1 MDGDD
6 DLDLLTALLAENEAG
21 EEEQQASQEA
31 EDNLDDLFDND
42 DDEEYREGLEE
53 DGEGGER
60 EEEDGAVAL
69 FGDVDDIEEEEEVKT
84 QPSGGKA
91 PDNLNKSQED
101 LQEELRR
108 MQEQMQRLQQQ
119 LEASQKSSAAT
130 STPNRVPGTK
140 TPSKPNT
147 PSQGPPKQSSSKP
160 VRPTQKTKPQ
170 AVGKPSSAP
179 DRGDSTKLQESS
191 DFTAQLNNADLFKRK
206 GQRTAHQVQPST
218 TAAATDSR
226 GPLVEIKT
234 HSSFQPIVSSSK
246 TNSTVRSSLPSQ
258 SNAAAALSAVRQA
271 NPLPSLPKDVAI
283 EKYSGL
289 RLRRPRVSSTE
300 MDRKMADRKLIR
312 LSQLPERLAREKLE
326 ESDWVTFAV
335 LVNKATPQSN
345 SSGKTFSIW
354 KLSDL
359 HDLEV
364 YVSLF
369 LFGDVH
375 KEHWK
380 TEPGTVMGI
389 LNPNPMKAKDGYDG
403 VSLSVDHH
411 QKVLLMGEAQD
422 YGTCKAAKKNGDPC
436 SQIVNLYE
444 CQYCQYHVKAQYKKM
459 SAQRAELQ
467 SSFSGKATGKVKGK
481 VNSLKERLCQTGFHY
496 GGMSSPACAAA
507 LSASGPKKPTQTT
520 LGNLFVKGSNQ
531 LASQAKRLA
540 MKSNEV
546 SGCSDDFKDLLS
558 MPTPGALQLKRHLTK
573 PPGSKGS
580 AGAGVQSISASDLLK
595 QQKQQQKQLLEN
607 RRRRAEEIQQR
618 VLQNS
623 GKAGVPGASPPSRGA
638 LLSPKS
644 ASEVPN
650 ATQSPAAP
658 HTPTLGRGFNEGDD
672 ILFFDHTPPP
682 PPAAHSLSAAKL
694 AALKKLRVKGAGL
707 AKEDPNAVKRKRRNS
722 TDITTRV
729 QKNLS
734 SPDGEQSG
742 AKEEEPAQKKRREQ
756 MDYVQSEEFKK
767 ILNTKSRHGAE
778 LQAAEY
784 QQQERYFDPLVKKEA
799 MEEKMRNIREQK
811 CRAVS
816 CKKCKYT
823 YFKPAD
829 RCVEEKHELQWHDAT
844 KRFFKCPC
852 GQRAIALDR
861 LPHKHCSNCGLFK
874 WERDGML
881 KEKSGPKIA
890 GELLQP
896 RGGEQPKFLNSMQ

>member
-1 MDGDD
+1 
-6 DLDLLTALLAENEAG
+6 
-21 EEEQQASQEA
+21 
-31 EDNLDDLFDND
+31 
-42 DDEEYREGLEE
+42 
-53 DGEGGER
+53 
-60 EEEDGAVAL
+60 
-69 FGDVDDIEEEEEVKT
+69 
-84 QPSGGKA
+84 
-91 PDNLNKSQED
+91 
-101 LQEELRR
+101 
-108 MQEQMQRLQQQ
+108 
-119 LEASQKSSAAT
+119 
-130 STPNRVPGTK
+130 
-140 TPSKPNT
+140 
-147 PSQGPPKQSSSKP
+147 
-160 VRPTQKTKPQ
+160 
-170 AVGKPSSAP
+170 
-179 DRGDSTKLQESS
+179 
-191 DFTAQLNNADLFKRK
+191 
-206 GQRTAHQVQPST
+206 
-218 TAAATDSR
+218 
-226 GPLVEIKT
+226 T
-234 HSSFQPIVSSSK
+234 HSSTWRCTAAPAVPSESLGSRPGSVV
-246 TNSTVRSSLPSQ
+246 TGRDREVRTIGLAS
-258 SNAAAALSAVRQA
+258 
-271 NPLPSLPKDVAI
+271 
-283 EKYSGL
+283 SGL
-289 RLRRPRVSSTE
+289 GRAWSVGMSLRPRVSSTE

-312 LSQLPERLAREKLE
+312 LSQLPGRLAREKLDE
-326 ESDWVTFAV
+326 CDWVTFAV

-369 LFGDVH
+369 LFGEVH

-444 CQYCQYHVKAQYKKM
+444 CQYCQYHVKAQYKRM

-467 SSFSGKATGKVKGK
+467 SSFSGKATGKAKGK
-481 VNSLKERLCQTGFHY
+481 GNSLKERLCQTGFHY
-496 GGMSSPACAAA
+496 GVCVCVTVNFVCMCVLVGQCVYLCKRQSS
-507 LSASGPKKPTQTT
+507 LSG
-520 LGNLFVKGSNQ
+520 
-531 LASQAKRLA
+531 
-540 MKSNEV
+540 V

-618 VLQNS
+618 VLQNT
-623 GKAGVPGASPPSRGA
+623 GRAGVPGASPPSRGT

-644 ASEVPN
+644 ASEVPKV
-650 ATQSPAAP
+650 TQSPTAP

-682 PPAAHSLSAAKL
+682 PPTPHSLSAAKL

-707 AKEDPNAVKRKRRNS
+707 AKEDPNAVKRKRSNS

-734 SPDGEQSG
+734 SSDGEQPG
-742 AKEEEPAQKKRREQ
+742 AKEEEPAQKKRREK

-767 ILNTKSRHGAE
+767 ILNAKSRHGAE

-784 QQQERYFDPLVKKEA
+784 QQQESYFDPLVKKEA
-799 MEEKMRNIREQK
+799 MEDKMRNIREQK

-829 RCVEEKHELQWHDAT
+829 RCVEEKHELLWHDAT

-896 RGGEQPKFLNSMQ
+896 RGDEQPKFLNSMQ

>member
-6 DLDLLTALLAENEAG
+6 DLDLLTELLAENEAG
-21 EEEQQASQEA
+21 EEQQASQEA

-42 DDEEYREGLEE
+42 DGDEEYREGLE
-53 DGEGGER
+53 GEGGER
-60 EEEDGAVAL
+60 EEEDEAVAL
-69 FGDVDDIEEEEEVKT
+69 FGDVDGIEEEEEVET

-91 PDNLNKSQED
+91 PGNLNKSQED

-119 LEASQKSSAAT
+119 LEASQKSSTAT
-130 STPNRVPGTK
+130 STPNSIPGTK
-140 TPSKPNT
+140 APSKANT

-179 DRGDSTKLQESS
+179 DRGDGTKLQESS

-218 TAAATDSR
+218 TAAATGTR

-234 HSSFQPIVSSSK
+234 HSSFQPIASSSR

-312 LSQLPERLAREKLE
+312 LSQLPERLAREKLDE
-326 ESDWVTFAV
+326 CDWVTFAV

-369 LFGDVH
+369 LFGEVH

-411 QKVLLMGEAQD
+411 QKLLLMGEAQD

-467 SSFSGKATGKVKGK
+467 SSFSGKATGKAKGK
-481 VNSLKERLCQTGFHY
+481 GNSLKERLCQTGFHY

-507 LSASGPKKPTQTT
+507 LSASGLKKPTQTT
-520 LGNLFVKGSNQ
+520 LGNLFVKGSAH

-618 VLQNS
+618 VLQNT
-623 GKAGVPGASPPSRGA
+623 GRAGFPGASPPSRGT

-644 ASEVPN
+644 ASEVPKV
-650 ATQSPAAP
+650 TQSPTAP
-658 HTPTLGRGFNEGDD
+658 HTPTLGRGFNTGDD

-682 PPAAHSLSAAKL
+682 PPTPHSLSAAKL

-707 AKEDPNAVKRKRRNS
+707 AKEDPNAVKRKRSNS

-734 SPDGEQSG
+734 SPDGEQPG
-742 AKEEEPAQKKRREQ
+742 AKEEEPAQKKRREE

-767 ILNTKSRHGAE
+767 ILNAKSRHGAE

-784 QQQERYFDPLVKKEA
+784 QQQESYFDPLVKKEA
-799 MEEKMRNIREQK
+799 MEDKMRNIREQK

-896 RGGEQPKFLNSMQ
+896 RGDEQPKFLNSMQ

>member
-1 MDGDD
+1 MYTVNVSRMQISTKVCQHHT
-6 DLDLLTALLAENEAG
+6 LSTLLFNSWQLS
-21 EEEQQASQEA
+21 AS
-31 EDNLDDLFDND
+31 NLIWVCFC
-42 DDEEYREGLEE
+42 
-53 DGEGGER
+53 
-60 EEEDGAVAL
+60 V
-69 FGDVDDIEEEEEVKT
+69 F
-84 QPSGGKA
+84 S
-91 PDNLNKSQED
+91 
-101 LQEELRR
+101 EELRR

-119 LEASQKSSAAT
+119 LEASQKSSSAT
-130 STPNRVPGTK
+130 STPNSIPGTK
-140 TPSKPNT
+140 APSKANT

-170 AVGKPSSAP
+170 
-179 DRGDSTKLQESS
+179 
-191 DFTAQLNNADLFKRK
+191 
-206 GQRTAHQVQPST
+206 
-218 TAAATDSR
+218 
-226 GPLVEIKT
+226 
-234 HSSFQPIVSSSK
+234 
-246 TNSTVRSSLPSQ
+246 
-258 SNAAAALSAVRQA
+258 AALSAVRQA

-289 RLRRPRVSSTE
+289 RLRSEHTHTHLPVTHTHSSTYNTHINTPRFLVRSSDLDSDWFVGFRRPRVSSTE

-326 ESDWVTFAV
+326 ECDWVTFAV

-369 LFGDVH
+369 LFGEVH

-467 SSFSGKATGKVKGK
+467 SSFSGKAAGKVKGRG
-481 VNSLKERLCQTGFHY
+481 NSLKERLCQTGFHY

-507 LSASGPKKPTQTT
+507 LG
-520 LGNLFVKGSNQ
+520 LRLVLFLNVFDCFS
-531 LASQAKRLA
+531 A

-580 AGAGVQSISASDLLK
+580 VGAGVQSISASDLLK

-623 GKAGVPGASPPSRGA
+623 GRAGVPGASPPSRGT

-644 ASEVPN
+644 ASEVPK
-650 ATQSPAAP
+650 ATQSPTAP

-682 PPAAHSLSAAKL
+682 PPASHSLSAL

-707 AKEDPNAVKRKRRNS
+707 AKEDPNAVKRKRNSS

-734 SPDGEQSG
+734 SPDGEQPG

-767 ILNTKSRHGAE
+767 ILNAKSRHGAE

-784 QQQERYFDPLVKKEA
+784 QQQESYFDPLVKKEA
-799 MEEKMRNIREQK
+799 MEDKMRNIREQK

-896 RGGEQPKFLNSMQ
+896 RGDEQPKFLNSMQ

>member
-6 DLDLLTALLAENEAG
+6 DLDLLSALLAENEAG
-21 EEEQQASQEA
+21 EEQQASQEA

-42 DDEEYREGLEE
+42 DDDEEYREGLE
-53 DGEGGER
+53 GER

-69 FGDVDDIEEEEEVKT
+69 FGDVDGIEEEEEVTT

-101 LQEELRR
+101 LQEELRC

-119 LEASQKSSAAT
+119 LQASQKSSTAT
-130 STPNRVPGTK
+130 STPNSIPGTK
-140 TPSKPNT
+140 TPSKANT

-179 DRGDSTKLQESS
+179 DRGDGTKLQESS

-218 TAAATDSR
+218 TDTR

-234 HSSFQPIVSSSK
+234 HSSFQPIASSSK
-246 TNSTVRSSLPSQ
+246 TNSTARSSLPSQ

-326 ESDWVTFAV
+326 ECDWVTFAV

-369 LFGDVH
+369 LFGEVH

-422 YGTCKAAKKNGDPC
+422 FGTCKAAKKNGDPC

-467 SSFSGKATGKVKGK
+467 SSFSGKATGKAKGK

-520 LGNLFVKGSNQ
+520 LGNLFVKGSDQ

-580 AGAGVQSISASDLLK
+580 AVAGVQSISASDLLK

-623 GKAGVPGASPPSRGA
+623 GRAGVPGASPPSRGN

-644 ASEVPN
+644 ASEVSK
-650 ATQSPAAP
+650 ATQSPTAP
-658 HTPTLGRGFNEGDD
+658 HTPTLGRGFKEGDD

-682 PPAAHSLSAAKL
+682 PPTPHSLSAAKL

-707 AKEDPNAVKRKRRNS
+707 SREDPNAVKRKRSNN

-734 SPDGEQSG
+734 SPDGEQPG
-742 AKEEEPAQKKRREQ
+742 AEEEEEPAQKKKREQ

-767 ILNTKSRHGAE
+767 ILNAKSRHGAE

-799 MEEKMRNIREQK
+799 MEDKMRNIREQK

-896 RGGEQPKFLNSMQ
+896 RGDEQPKFLNSMQ

>member
-6 DLDLLTALLAENEAG
+6 DLDLLTELLAENEAG
-21 EEEQQASQEA
+21 EEQQASQEA

-42 DDEEYREGLEE
+42 DDDEEYREGLE
-53 DGEGGER
+53 GEGGER

-69 FGDVDDIEEEEEVKT
+69 FGDVDGIEEEEEVET
-84 QPSGGKA
+84 QPSVGEA

-101 LQEELRR
+101 LQEELRC

-119 LEASQKSSAAT
+119 LEASQKSSTAT
-130 STPNRVPGTK
+130 SIPNSIPGTK
-140 TPSKPNT
+140 APSKANT

-179 DRGDSTKLQESS
+179 ERGDSTKLQESS

-206 GQRTAHQVQPST
+206 GQRTAHQVQPSA
-218 TAAATDSR
+218 TAAATDTR

-234 HSSFQPIVSSSK
+234 HSSFQPIASSSR
-246 TNSTVRSSLPSQ
+246 TNSTLRSSLPSQ

-326 ESDWVTFAV
+326 ECDWVTFAV

-369 LFGDVH
+369 LFGEVH

-481 VNSLKERLCQTGFHY
+481 GNSLKERLCQTGFHY

-507 LSASGPKKPTQTT
+507 LSASGPKQPTQTT
-520 LGNLFVKGSNQ
+520 LGNLFVKGSDQ

-623 GKAGVPGASPPSRGA
+623 GRAGVPGASPPSRGT

-644 ASEVPN
+644 ASEVPK
-650 ATQSPAAP
+650 ATQSPTAP

-682 PPAAHSLSAAKL
+682 PPTPHSLSAAKL

-707 AKEDPNAVKRKRRNS
+707 AKEDPNAVKRKRSSS

-734 SPDGEQSG
+734 SPDGEQPG
-742 AKEEEPAQKKRREQ
+742 AKEEEPAQKKRREK

-767 ILNTKSRHGAE
+767 ILNAKSRHGAE

-784 QQQERYFDPLVKKEA
+784 QQQESYFDPLVKKEA
-799 MEEKMRNIREQK
+799 MEDKMRSIREQK

-874 WERDGML
+874 WERDSML

-896 RGGEQPKFLNSMQ
+896 RGDEQPKFLNSMQ

>member
-1 MDGDD
+1 LSSTTLTCSNAKVKGQLTRSSPALQQPLQTPEVHWWRLRLTAPSSQYS
-6 DLDLLTALLAENEAG
+6 DLD
-21 EEEQQASQEA
+21 S
-31 EDNLDDLFDND
+31 DWF
-42 DDEEYREGLEE
+42 
-53 DGEGGER
+53 
-60 EEEDGAVAL
+60 
-69 FGDVDDIEEEEEVKT
+69 
-84 QPSGGKA
+84 
-91 PDNLNKSQED
+91 
-101 LQEELRR
+101 
-108 MQEQMQRLQQQ
+108 
-119 LEASQKSSAAT
+119 
-130 STPNRVPGTK
+130 
-140 TPSKPNT
+140 
-147 PSQGPPKQSSSKP
+147 
-160 VRPTQKTKPQ
+160 
-170 AVGKPSSAP
+170 VG
-179 DRGDSTKLQESS
+179 
-191 DFTAQLNNADLFKRK
+191 F
-206 GQRTAHQVQPST
+206 
-218 TAAATDSR
+218 
-226 GPLVEIKT
+226 
-234 HSSFQPIVSSSK
+234 
-246 TNSTVRSSLPSQ
+246 
-258 SNAAAALSAVRQA
+258 
-271 NPLPSLPKDVAI
+271 
-283 EKYSGL
+283 
-289 RLRRPRVSSTE
+289 RRPRVSSTE

-312 LSQLPERLAREKLE
+312 LSQLPGRLAREKLDE
-326 ESDWVTFAV
+326 CDWVTFAV

-369 LFGDVH
+369 LFGEVH

-467 SSFSGKATGKVKGK
+467 SSFSGKATGKAKGK
-481 VNSLKERLCQTGFHY
+481 GNSLKERLCQTGFHY
-496 GGMSSPACAAA
+496 GVCVCVTVNIVCMCVLVGQCVYRCKCQSS
-507 LSASGPKKPTQTT
+507 LSC
-520 LGNLFVKGSNQ
+520 
-531 LASQAKRLA
+531 
-540 MKSNEV
+540 V

-618 VLQNS
+618 VLQNT
-623 GKAGVPGASPPSRGA
+623 GRAGVPGASPPSRGA

-644 ASEVPN
+644 ASEVPKV
-650 ATQSPAAP
+650 TQSPTAP

-682 PPAAHSLSAAKL
+682 PPTPHSLSAAKL

-707 AKEDPNAVKRKRRNS
+707 AKEDPNAVKRKRSNS

-734 SPDGEQSG
+734 SPDGEQPG
-742 AKEEEPAQKKRREQ
+742 AKEEEPAQKKRREK

-767 ILNTKSRHGAE
+767 ILNAKSRHGAE

-784 QQQERYFDPLVKKEA
+784 QQQESYFDPLVKKEA
-799 MEEKMRNIREQK
+799 MEDKMRNIREQK

-896 RGGEQPKFLNSMQ
+896 RGDEQPKFLNSMQ

>member
-21 EEEQQASQEA
+21 EEQQASQEA

-42 DDEEYREGLEE
+42 DDEE
-53 DGEGGER
+53 GER

-69 FGDVDDIEEEEEVKT
+69 FGDVDGIEEEEEVKT

-179 DRGDSTKLQESS
+179 DRGDGTKLQESS

-234 HSSFQPIVSSSK
+234 HSSFQPIASSSK
-246 TNSTVRSSLPSQ
+246 TNSSVRSSLPSQ
-258 SNAAAALSAVRQA
+258 SNAAAALSAVRHA

-369 LFGDVH
+369 LFGEVH

-623 GKAGVPGASPPSRGA
+623 GRAGVPGASPPSRGA

-682 PPAAHSLSAAKL
+682 PLAAHSLSAAKL
-694 AALKKLRVKGAGL
+694 AALKKLRGKGAGL

-742 AKEEEPAQKKRREQ
+742 ATEEEPAQKKRREQ

-784 QQQERYFDPLVKKEA
+784 QQQERYFEPLVKKEA

>member
-170 AVGKPSSAP
+170 AGKPSSAP

>member
-6 DLDLLTALLAENEAG
+6 DLDLLTELLAENEAG
-21 EEEQQASQEA
+21 EEQQASQEA

-42 DDEEYREGLEE
+42 DDDEEYREGLE
-53 DGEGGER
+53 GEGGER

-69 FGDVDDIEEEEEVKT
+69 FGDVDGIEEEEEVET

-119 LEASQKSSAAT
+119 LEASQKSSTAT
-130 STPNRVPGTK
+130 STPNSIPGTK
-140 TPSKPNT
+140 APSKANT

-170 AVGKPSSAP
+170 AEGKPSSAP

-218 TAAATDSR
+218 TGAATDAR

-234 HSSFQPIVSSSK
+234 HSSFQPIASSSR

-312 LSQLPERLAREKLE
+312 LSQLPGRLAREKLDE
-326 ESDWVTFAV
+326 CDWVTFAV

-369 LFGDVH
+369 LFGEVH

-444 CQYCQYHVKAQYKKM
+444 CQYCQYHVKAQYKRM

-467 SSFSGKATGKVKGK
+467 SSFSGKATGKAKGK
-481 VNSLKERLCQTGFHY
+481 GNSLKERLCQTGFHY

-520 LGNLFVKGSNQ
+520 LGNLFVKGSDQ

-618 VLQNS
+618 VLQNT
-623 GKAGVPGASPPSRGA
+623 GRAGVPGASPPSRGT

-644 ASEVPN
+644 ASEVPKV
-650 ATQSPAAP
+650 TQSPTAP

-682 PPAAHSLSAAKL
+682 PPTPHSLSAAKL

-707 AKEDPNAVKRKRRNS
+707 AKEDPNAVKRKRSNS

-734 SPDGEQSG
+734 SSDGEQPG
-742 AKEEEPAQKKRREQ
+742 AKEEEPAQKKRREK

-767 ILNTKSRHGAE
+767 ILNAKSRHGAE

-784 QQQERYFDPLVKKEA
+784 QQQESYFDPLVKKEA
-799 MEEKMRNIREQK
+799 MEDKMRNIREQK

-829 RCVEEKHELQWHDAT
+829 RCVEEKHELLWHDAT

-896 RGGEQPKFLNSMQ
+896 RGDEQPKFLNSMQ

>member
-21 EEEQQASQEA
+21 EEQQASQEA

-53 DGEGGER
+53 EGGEGGR
-60 EEEDGAVAL
+60 GW
-69 FGDVDDIEEEEEVKT
+69 
-84 QPSGGKA
+84 
-91 PDNLNKSQED
+91 SQ
-101 LQEELRR
+101 ELRR

-191 DFTAQLNNADLFKRK
+191 DFTTQLNNADLFKRK

-234 HSSFQPIVSSSK
+234 HSSFQPIASSSK

-258 SNAAAALSAVRQA
+258 SNAAAALSAVRHA

-369 LFGDVH
+369 LFG
-375 KEHWK
+375 E
-380 TEPGTVMGI
+380 
-389 LNPNPMKAKDGYDG
+389 

-531 LASQAKRLA
+531 LANQAKRLA

-623 GKAGVPGASPPSRGA
+623 GRAGVPGASPPSRGA

-682 PPAAHSLSAAKL
+682 PLAAHSLSAAKL

-742 AKEEEPAQKKRREQ
+742 ATEEEPAQKKRREQ

-784 QQQERYFDPLVKKEA
+784 QQQERYFEPLVKKEA

-896 RGGEQPKFLNSMQ
+896 RGDEQPKFLNSML

>member
-21 EEEQQASQEA
+21 EEQQQASQEA

-53 DGEGGER
+53 EGER

-69 FGDVDDIEEEEEVKT
+69 FGDVDGIEEEEEVKT

-191 DFTAQLNNADLFKRK
+191 DFTTQLNNADLFKRK

-234 HSSFQPIVSSSK
+234 HSSFQPIASSSK

-258 SNAAAALSAVRQA
+258 SNAAAALSAVRHA

-369 LFGDVH
+369 LFGEVH

-467 SSFSGKATGKVKGK
+467 SSFSGKATG
-481 VNSLKERLCQTGFHY
+481 E
-496 GGMSSPACAAA
+496 ACAAA

-531 LASQAKRLA
+531 LANQAKRLA

-682 PPAAHSLSAAKL
+682 PLAAHSLSAAKL

-742 AKEEEPAQKKRREQ
+742 ATEEEPAQKKRREQ

-784 QQQERYFDPLVKKEA
+784 QQQERYFEPLVKKEA

-896 RGGEQPKFLNSMQ
+896 RGDEQPKFLNSML